1 LQKIVFKLCIDCE
14 RKKAKKNEENP
25 VVKKGNKKESTY
37 IKCWSNK
44 KQKAEGGINQKIPML
59 LFS

>member
-1 LQKIVFKLCIDCE
+1 M
-14 RKKAKKNEENP
+14 KNKEVEGYSTYYWP